1 MKKYLIVIMA
11 VFIIT
16 MAGIVIAT
24 NIFETKNDIGESVFS
39 FETLK
44 ATFKVDKKKIAEQRK
59 TGEDTGNPAGVF
71 LVDVDTSYVNDES
84 GESGKSVSEYS
95 DTEFF
100 HASVLTEK
108 DIKTREEYGLTKE
121 KITEL
126 CAENAGFYCYETME
140 ESLHQLYAEI
150 LYATTERLSEVP
162 LCTREQ
168 KELDYAYRC
177 VMNDHPE
184 IYTVSGY
191 TCVLHSANNTPVKIV
206 YTAKY
211 TMTEH
216 EEVAAKRQI
225 DAYTKQFLSGIR
237 KDASDYD
244 KVKYTYEYLIDHTE
258 YVLDSK
264 ENQNIC
270 SVMLYNQ
277 SVCLG
282 YAKSMQYLLRQLN
295 VKSTVVEGL
304 ATGGEPHAWNMVH
317 IHNAYYFVDVTWGD
331 SSYGAA
337 DSVFT
342 QGMNYD
348 YLNITSDELAKS
360 HIIDNVVPIPR
371 CVEIAD
377 NYYVR
382 EGLYFD
388 RINPSVLSAV
398 FKEAFKKGEQHVTIK
413 CSSDAVFQE
422 MKDYLLEEQKIFDY
436 MSEGTESI
444 SYGENPDMFTL
455 TFLIK

>member
-1 MKKYLIVIMA
+1 MA
-11 VFIIT
+11 VFVIT

-59 TGEDTGNPAGVF
+59 TREATSDGSGVF
-71 LVDVDTSYVNDES
+71 LVDVDTSYVNDDS
-84 GESGKSVSEYS
+84 GETGKSVSEHS

-108 DIKTREEYGLTKE
+108 DIKTRESLGLTKE
-121 KITEL
+121 VIAKTCE
-126 CAENAGFYCYETME
+126 ENAGFYCYETME
-140 ESLHQLYAEI
+140 ESLHQLYAEVLI
-150 LYATTERLSEVP
+150 ATRGHLKEVP

-184 IYTVSGY
+184 IYSVSGY
-191 TCVLHSANNTPVKIV
+191 TCVLHSANSTPVKVV

-216 EEVAAKRQI
+216 EEAAAKRQI
-225 DAYTKQFLSGIR
+225 DTYTKNFKAGIR
-237 KDASDYD
+237 NDATDYN
-244 KVKYTYEYLIDHTE
+244 KVKYTYEYLINNTE

-270 SVMLYNQ
+270 SVMIYHQ

-282 YAKSMQYLLRQLN
+282 YAKSMQYLLRELGVN
-295 VKSTVVEGL
+295 STIVEGL

-317 IHNAYYFVDVTWGD
+317 IGSAYYFVDVTWGD

-337 DSVFT
+337 DSNIT
-342 QGMNYD
+342 QGLNYD

-371 CVEIAD
+371 CVEVVD

-388 RINPSVLSAV
+388 RINPGVLSQI
-398 FKEAFKKGEQHVTIK
+398 FKQAFKNGDEHVTIK

-422 MKDYLLEEQKIFDY
+422 MKYYLLEEQKIFDY

-444 SYGENPDMFTL
+444 SYGENSDMYTL
-455 TFLIK
+455 TFLLK